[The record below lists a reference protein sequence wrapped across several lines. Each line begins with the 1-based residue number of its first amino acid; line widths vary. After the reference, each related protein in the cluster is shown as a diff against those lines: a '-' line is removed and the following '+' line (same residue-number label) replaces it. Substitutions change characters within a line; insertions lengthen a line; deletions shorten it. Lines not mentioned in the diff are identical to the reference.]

1 MPDRGALACAARD
14 GELGA
19 RHAAQ
24 RTSSKGPAAQAFGRG
39 RCSRSSK
46 AELTDNRV
54 IHSVAPVVAPLALAV
69 FPCAGSC
76 ARSPHP
82 SPASGAPGATASSAL
97 RR

>member
-1 MPDRGALACAARD
+1 MD
-14 GELGA
+14 A

-24 RTSSKGPAAQAFGRG
+24 RTFLKGPAAQAFGCR
-39 RCSRSSK
+39 RCCGPSK

-54 IHSVAPVVAPLALAV
+54 IHTVAPVVAPPAFAGL
-69 FPCAGSC
+69 PRAGSC